1 MRKRVILFGK
11 GSLAVKICG
20 YFLENPGFDLLG
32 VVPVIPEPEW
42 TESISA
48 WCRLKNVFC
57 AASGHFNDISFEDG
71 TDLGLSVFYDKI
83 FPEDFIKRFRKML
96 NIHPGSLPEYRGLNP
111 VNWALKNNEKF
122 HGVTIHEV
130 TDEIDSGPVVSQ
142 VKFSIYPQI
151 EEVEDVYKKC
161 LDYGWLLFLHT
172 IGIID
177 GIEPVPQDLSKTGYH
192 SAEDRIRLGERADF
206 TREIWKQKGEKN

>member
-1 MRKRVILFGK
+1 MILFGK
-11 GSLAVKICG
+11 GSLAVKIG
-20 YFLENPGFDLLG
+20 EYFLTNPGFDLLG

-57 AASGHFNDISFEDG
+57 AGSGHFNDIAFEDG
-71 TDLGLSVFYDKI
+71 TELGLSVFYDKI
-83 FPEDFIKRFRKML
+83 FPEDFIKRFRRML

-122 HGVTIHEV
+122 HGVTIHEI
-130 TDEIDSGPVVSQ
+130 TGGIDSGPVVSQ
-142 VKFSIYPQI
+142 VKFSIYPEI

-161 LDYGWLLFLHT
+161 LDHGWLLFLHT
-172 IGIID
+172 IEIID
-177 GIEPVPQDLSKTGYH
+177 GIESLPQDFSKSRYH
-192 SAEDRIRLGERADF
+192 SVKDRKKLGERAHF
-206 TREIWKQKGEKN
+206 SREIWRRKGEIN